1 MAMDSDWGSMVMD
14 RENVTNSLR
23 TGVND
28 LRVVKLLV
36 VSSGVTAEIDSDR
49 EMTIHP
55 EIMVVTQMDSDRVTS
70 AGG

>member
-1 MAMDSDWGSMVMD
+1 MDLDWGSMVMD
-14 RENVTNSLR
+14 RENVTNSHR
-23 TGVND
+23 TAVND
-28 LRVVKLLV
+28 LTVVKSQV

-70 AGG
+70 AGV